1 MSHPVCAYLYVME
14 RQEPQGKSEP
24 LQINGLPISFFQE
37 PILQQAVFNKHDI
50 PNDQDGFWQN
60 PALWSASFFV
70 GTPLERMVLIFL
82 FEPTERQWQD
92 IQESNSI
99 LGKEAQKHIRS
110 LVKNATAFSLNGF
123 PSLRACWF
131 ESADPNETLSP
142 FLPRISLF
150 LRGSKTL
157 TTDSLASLDGH
168 DALFDSSGFAVVS
181 EQNRIKNNPDAQ
193 LVHFLRMLIASALMQ
208 AYFHV
213 IETACR
219 QIAADLMQPGKK
231 SSSLIDLYEQVT
243 CFNAAQYFSR
253 PIKRGSTLIKRFW
266 DALAGHED
274 LQGYHQEMVVQLR
287 EVSQLLAAR
296 EREANERF
304 RAEERE
310 ARENLEKIEQAS
322 NDRINRKLTILG
334 LVITVLLGWEP
345 VVQAMQW
352 LSHLLG

>member
-1 MSHPVCAYLYVME
+1 MSRPLCAYLYVME
-14 RQEPQGKSEP
+14 RQEPQGKPDP
-24 LQINGLPISFFQE
+24 LKIDGWPISLFQE
-37 PILQQAVFNKHDI
+37 PILQQAVFNKHNI
-50 PNDQDGFWQN
+50 QNDQDGFCQN

-82 FEPTERQWQD
+82 FEPTEGQWQD

-142 FLPRISLF
+142 FLPRISMF

-157 TTDSLASLDGH
+157 TADSVVRLDGH
-168 DALFDSSGFAVVS
+168 DALFDSKGFAVVS
-181 EQNRIKNNPDAQ
+181 KELPKSN
-193 LVHFLRMLIASALMQ
+193 FSRMLIASALMQ

-213 IETACR
+213 IEAACR

-266 DALAGHED
+266 DELAKHED

-304 RAEERE
+304 RAEESE
-310 ARENLEKIEQAS
+310 AREKLEKIEQAS
-322 NDRINRKLTILG
+322 NDRINRKLTILS
-334 LVITVLLGWEP
+334 LVITALLGWEP